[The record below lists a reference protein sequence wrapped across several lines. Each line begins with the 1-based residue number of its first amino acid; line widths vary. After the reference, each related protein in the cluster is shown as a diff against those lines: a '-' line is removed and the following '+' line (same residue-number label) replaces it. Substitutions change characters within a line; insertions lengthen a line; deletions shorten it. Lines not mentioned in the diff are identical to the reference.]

1 MSLPQDALFEEVQ
14 VHYQS
19 MDGWVRIFADPEALA
34 HPQLPLY
41 LSGTL
46 THFFRLNPQLHL
58 RCVVPISKG
67 GDTVE
72 LHAWYDRHVFA
83 PIQAPTEAKPT

>member
-1 MSLPQDALFEEVQ
+1 MNHPQDVLFQEAQ
-14 VHYQS
+14 VHYQNQ
-19 MDGWVRIFADPEALA
+19 DGWVRIYADDECHA

-46 THFFRLNPQLHL
+46 AYFFRSNPQLHL
-58 RCVVPISKG
+58 RCVVPFSKG

-83 PIQAPTEAKPT
+83 PIQPPSEAKPK